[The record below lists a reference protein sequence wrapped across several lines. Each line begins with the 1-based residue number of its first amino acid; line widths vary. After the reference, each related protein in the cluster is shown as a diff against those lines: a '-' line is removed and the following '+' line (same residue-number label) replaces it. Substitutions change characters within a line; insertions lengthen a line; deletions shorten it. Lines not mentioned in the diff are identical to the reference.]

1 VNAHRGTEAVLT
13 IVGDEPNA
21 IIDTILER
29 FEISPRHAF
38 YLGHE
43 LERAYTALKLKRS
56 YVQEVELFPEFYLDK
71 FG

>member
-29 FEISPRHAF
+29 FGIGPRHAF
-38 YLGHE
+38 YLGRE
-43 LERAYTALKLKRS
+43 LERAYTALKLRRS
-56 YVQEVELFPEFYLDK
+56 YVQEAELFPEFYNTE
-71 FG
+71 